1 MEKKYNI
8 PYGRQSLDKID
19 KFEVI
24 KSLNQKFITTG
35 KYVEKFEKAL
45 KEKFGSKFAYSC
57 SSGTAGLHLAFMSI
71 NLKKGDVVL
80 MPSINFISSY
90 RTADLLGAKIFLVDV
105 DGNNGQMTPENIY
118 KCIKENNLSKIKA
131 VVSMYLGGYVENNI
145 DLYYLKKKFGFY
157 LIEDA
162 CHALGSQYKY
172 KKKYFSIGS
181 CMHSDVC
188 VFSFHPVKTITT
200 GEGGAVLTRNK
211 KIASE
216 IKKLRN
222 HGILRGKN
230 YWNYDINRLGFNYRL
245 SDINCALGLAQLK
258 KLKLFSQ
265 KRKKIFDFY
274 IKRLYSYKNYF
285 FFPQAKN
292 KRNLYHLFLIG
303 LNFKKIKKNK
313 NSLITFLNKKG
324 VFPQFHYK
332 PIFEFSFFKKKT
344 RKSFPGTMQYYKN
357 FLSLPIF
364 YNLNENQ
371 QLYIIKSIIN
381 YVKTNKK

>member
-1 MEKKYNI
+1 MKKNYNI
-8 PYGRQSLDKID
+8 PYGQQFLDKVD
-19 KFEVI
+19 KFEII
-24 KSLNQKFITTG
+24 KSLDQRFITTG

-57 SSGTAGLHLAFMSI
+57 SSGTSGLHLAFLSI
-71 NLKKGDVVL
+71 NLKKDDVVL

-90 RTADLLGAKIFLVDV
+90 RTAKLLGAKIFLVDV
-105 DGNNGQMTPENIY
+105 DGKSGQMTKENIY
-118 KCIKENNLSKIKA
+118 KCIKKNNLRKIKA
-131 VVSMYLGGYVENNI
+131 LVSMYLGGYVENNI
-145 DLYYLKKKFGFY
+145 DLYNLKKQFRFY

-162 CHALGSQYKY
+162 CHALGAQYKY
-172 KKKYFSIGS
+172 KKQYFNIGS
-181 CMHSDVC
+181 CMHSDIC

-258 KLKLFSQ
+258 KLRLFFQ

-274 IKRLYSYKNYF
+274 NKHLYSYRKYF
-285 FFPQAKN
+285 FLPETKN
-292 KRNLYHLFLIG
+292 KKNLYHLFLIG
-303 LNFKKIKKNK
+303 LNFKNMKKNK
-313 NSLITFLNKKG
+313 DSFIKFLNKKG

-332 PIFEFSFFKKKT
+332 PIFEFSFFKQKS
-344 RKSFPGTMQYYKN
+344 RKFFPGAMQYYKS

-364 YNLNENQ
+364 YNLTKND
-371 QLYIIKSIIN
+371 QLYIITNIIR
-381 YVKTNKK
+381 YIQINKK